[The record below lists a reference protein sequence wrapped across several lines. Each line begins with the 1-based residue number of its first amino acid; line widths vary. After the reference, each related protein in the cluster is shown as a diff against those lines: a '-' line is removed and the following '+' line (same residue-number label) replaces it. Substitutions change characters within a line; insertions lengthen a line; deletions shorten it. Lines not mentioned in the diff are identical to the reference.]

1 MRKPSMGGRQ
11 HWVML
16 VDEATKYKKS
26 FFLKKKNEQVEPI
39 IDWIKALKARHKIQ
53 VKIIRCDNAGEN
65 KVLERESDKKE
76 LGIILEYTAPGT
88 PQQDGVVE
96 RAFVTVMGRARAMMN
111 HAGFTM
117 ARRQQLWC
125 EAAQTATMLDNILV
139 QESAKS
145 PPFTHFFGADAKYAK
160 HLRVFGKMCV
170 VADTDN
176 KVGRT
181 KIDPRGKISLF
192 VGYSTQHAGDVYR
205 LMNPKTSRVIHSR
218 DVKWTGKMWAE
229 FYKIKMIDRA
239 SGYVDPDEDLQLEE
253 EEDQDEQEEEIEP
266 EEDEP
271 EGIQVTQSQAEE
283 PTETTVGVASDEPVA
298 SRTRSQTTA
307 SEPVAARTR
316 QALGSSPGMS
326 AFADVKDDK
335 TLNEWLHE
343 ITFVTS
349 TMSDPDE
356 PQSFQEAWWDPD
368 LISRE
373 KWGEAIHLEFKKML
387 DMGAWRHVKK
397 K

>member
-1 MRKPSMGGRQ
+1 M
-11 HWVML
+11 
-16 VDEATKYKKS
+16 
-26 FFLKKKNEQVEPI
+26 
-39 IDWIKALKARHKIQ
+39 
-53 VKIIRCDNAGEN
+53 KIIRCDIAGEN
-65 KVLERESDKKE
+65 KVLERESDKID
-76 LGIILEYTAPGT
+76 LGIIFEYTAPGT
-88 PQQDGVVE
+88 PQQNGVVE
-96 RAFVTVMGRARAMMN
+96 REFVTVMGRERAMMN

-117 ARRQQLWC
+117 ARRQQMWC
-125 EAAQTATMLDNILV
+125 EAAQTATMLDKPLV

-145 PPFTHFFGADAKYAK
+145 PPFSQFFGVDAKYAK
-160 HLRVFGKMCV
+160 HLRVFGEMCV

-192 VGYSTQHAGDVYR
+192 VGYSTQHEGDVCR
-205 LMNPKTSRVIHSR
+205 LLNPKTSRVIHSR
-218 DVKWTGKMWAE
+218 DVKWIGKTWAE
-229 FYKIKMIDRA
+229 LYKIKMIDRA

-271 EGIQVTQSQAEE
+271 EVIQVGQSQAEE
-283 PTETTVGVASDEPVA
+283 PTETPDGVASDEPGD
-298 SRTRSQTTA
+298 SRTISQTTA
-307 SEPVAARTR
+307 SEPVAARTS
-316 QALGSSPGMS
+316 QALWSSPKMS

-343 ITFVTS
+343 IAFVTS

-373 KWGEAIHLEFKKML
+373 KWREAICLEFKKMM
-387 DMGAWRHVKK
+387 DMGVWRHVRRIDRPNDRRLVGCR
-397 K
+397 